1 MTEAAWAGWLAAFML
16 LAFLVSNG
24 LRGLGVPFYISRKVV
39 HFGAGVPIGVSPWV
53 FSEPYYILGLA
64 IAFLLLLAVTHNWD
78 FFPGCARKG
87 RWSEL
92 WFPISVAVSIASLWH
107 VSPKAAVVPGLWL
120 AFGDGI
126 TGLVRMAVNRREEKG
141 WAGSAA
147 CFVACAAVAVLVQ
160 PLWVGLLG
168 SVAATLAERFCGD
181 ARGSWIRLDDNIA
194 MPMAG
199 LAVIGP
205 LVAWV

>member
-24 LRGLGVPFYISRKVV
+24 LRGLGLPFYVSRKIV
-39 HFGAGVPIGVSPWV
+39 HFAAGVPIGFSPLLFEEV
-53 FSEPYYILGLA
+53 YYLLGLSLG
-64 IAFLLLLAVTHNWD
+64 FLLLLVLTHNWD

-92 WFPISVAVSIASLWH
+92 YFPLSVGISGAALWH
-107 VSPKAAVVPGLWL
+107 VSPWAAVVPGLWL

-141 WAGSAA
+141 WAGSVA
-147 CFVACAAVAVLVQ
+147 CFAACAAVAVLVQ
-160 PLWVGLLG
+160 PFWVGLLG

-181 ARGSWIRLDDNIA
+181 AKGSWLRLDDNIA

-199 LAVIGP
+199 LTVIGP
-205 LVAWV
+205 LVAWL